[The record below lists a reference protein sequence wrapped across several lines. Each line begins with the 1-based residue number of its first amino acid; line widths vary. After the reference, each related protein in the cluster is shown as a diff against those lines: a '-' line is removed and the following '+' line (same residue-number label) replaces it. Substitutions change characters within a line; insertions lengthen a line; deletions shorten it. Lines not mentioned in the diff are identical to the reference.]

1 LANSPVT
8 TNLSPFKQVVGS
20 TADFITTSLIGE
32 DFFIGVFVMFCKE
45 LVASEIYDFIS
56 GFFAEA

>member
-45 LVASEIYDFIS
+45 LVASEI
-56 GFFAEA
+56 